1 MLPRDEGYRLWFQT
15 LATAQPTLL
24 QPDAQDTLRNNRGRI
39 ARAGFDGRN

>member
-15 LATAQPTLL
+15 LATAQPMLL